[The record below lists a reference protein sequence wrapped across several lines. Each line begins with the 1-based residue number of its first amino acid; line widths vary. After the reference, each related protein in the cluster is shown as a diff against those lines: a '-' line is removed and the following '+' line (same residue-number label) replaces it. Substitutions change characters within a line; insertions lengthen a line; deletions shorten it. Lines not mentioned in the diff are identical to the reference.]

1 MAPIPTA
8 GNWVRLKELHPRMK
22 YRLEKFFLDPRI
34 KGKVVKVWSVPAP
47 EFYEEEDLDI
57 PSTVEEDF

>member
-1 MAPIPTA
+1 MIIYIKKYFENCDPNITE
-8 GNWVRLKELHPRMK
+8 WDKPRE
-22 YRLEKFFLDPRI
+22 RKF